1 VRTIWNGRKP
11 DVFNVAELLT
21 TLAIYHVYKQDE
33 SENYLENVNQRRLPW
48 VLVRDI
54 RGTVTRDV
62 IKGFDALFQESL
74 NLLRK
79 AWSADED
86 IRNEI
91 KTRIEGGEFNPALD
105 FVNDPKM
112 KNAVGMVLMRQ
123 IDVREGLIGK
133 EAFEKAAGSLDS
145 ALKEIE
151 NFVSETIMFS
161 SKYFIQE
168 MQSHSLRPVDINAL
182 DVKLIAL
189 DENGPIIEMNVD
201 EGKVYLNDQR
211 EEQDRKKGGPTNNND
226 PMYG

>member
-33 SENYLENVNQRRLPW
+33 SDDYLENVNKRRLPW

-54 RGTVTRDV
+54 KGTVTRDV

-74 NLLRK
+74 NLLRS
-79 AWSADED
+79 AWSADKD

-91 KTRIEGGEFNPALD
+91 KARIESGEFNPALN
-105 FVNDPKM
+105 FVNDPRM

-133 EAFEKAAGSLDS
+133 EAFELAAGKLDS

-151 NFVSETIMFS
+151 KFVSETIMFS
-161 SKYFIQE
+161 SQYYVQE
-168 MQSHSLRPVDINAL
+168 MQSHSLRPMDINAL
-182 DVKLIAL
+182 DVKIIAL
-189 DENGPIIEMNVD
+189 DEMGPVIEMNVD

-211 EEQDRKKGGPTNNND
+211 EEVERQDGGPENNND